1 MQARTALTE
10 MTAGTQ
16 NYKVLLAG
24 VKGGFKTGARVGVWT
39 LAFVGI
45 EYGVTRLQLDA
56 YKQGGV
62 KEGSVQWTRLVAGSV
77 AGLGIA
83 SGASLLCESGQAKG
97 DRYSFAH
104 CSFFADRLPGPVARR
119 ALLLGLITGSSVGAL
134 RDAQQL
140 LSHRDTT

>member
-1 MQARTALTE
+1 LLLS
-10 MTAGTQ
+10 Q

-56 YKQGGV
+56 DKQRGI
-62 KEGSVQWTRLVAGSV
+62 KEGGSMQWTRLAAGSV

-83 SGASLLCESGQAKG
+83 SGAALLCKLV
-97 DRYSFAH
+97 D
-104 CSFFADRLPGPVARR
+104 
-119 ALLLGLITGSSVGAL
+119 
-134 RDAQQL
+134 
-140 LSHRDTT
+140 